1 MSFSVAVAQGVYIS
15 GNETRMYSTVMHI
28 VSNDNS
34 GSIKP
39 IPDLILADKDRG
51 TSLIAIISGPGLA
64 LTSDVTL

>member
-39 IPDLILADKDRG
+39 IPDLILADKDK
-51 TSLIAIISGPGLA
+51 
-64 LTSDVTL
+64 